1 MYFSQFSR
9 DTLTSTAADSMT
21 NLAGLYSKLGRHDDA
36 LQLHD
41 SALCMRRRV
50 LPPNHP
56 SIGAF
61 AFRSRFYASHHKDF
75 AGDSMWNTAIAND
88 NLNRHQESLA
98 LQLERLKFLR
108 RILPENHVQIGL
120 LRQCA
125 CGRPRV

>member
-1 MYFSQFSR
+1 
-9 DTLTSTAADSMT
+9 MT
-21 NLAGLYSKLGRHDDA
+21 NLADAYTQLGRHDDA
-36 LQLHD
+36 LQLQD
-41 SALCMRRRV
+41 SALRMRRRV

-56 SIGAF
+56 SIGTLHS
-61 AFRSRFYASHHKDF
+61 FRSRFYASHHKDF

-108 RILPENHVQIGL
+108 RILPENHAQIGL

-125 CGRPRV
+125 CGWPRV